1 MSAAPTKS
9 FSTTLIH
16 TGSDPDPH
24 TGAVIPPLSLASTFA
39 QKSPG
44 VFYPGAF
51 EYSRSA
57 NPTRNGFERAVAA
70 AEGAE
75 YGLAFGSGSAA
86 LATIVD
92 MFTPTDHIVTG
103 DDVYG
108 GTNRFFRR
116 VAMAQGY
123 SVDFVDTTNVA
134 AVVGALKA
142 NTKLLW
148 LETPTN
154 PTLKVSD
161 IAALAQAAHTHN
173 PELVVVVDNT
183 FLSPFFQ
190 RPLALGADIVVHSV
204 SKYINGHSDVVMG
217 VLATKS
223 QPLFARLKFLQNAIG
238 SIPAPFDCY
247 MAHRGLK
254 TLAIRMERHDANARR
269 IAAFLEAH
277 PKVQRVA
284 YPGLKSHP
292 QHELATRQQSGYGG
306 MITFWL
312 KGELPQA
319 RQFLEALKGPFT
331 LAESLGGI
339 ESLIEHPAIMTHAS
353 VPAEQRAQLGISDSL
368 VRVSVGIE
376 DVEDIENDLKQAL
389 EAVKL

>member
-1 MSAAPTKS
+1 MSAPPTKS

-16 TGSDPDPH
+16 AGSDPDPH

-44 VFYPGAF
+44 VFYPGEY

-57 NPTRNGFERAVAA
+57 NPTRKGFEKAVAA
-70 AEGAE
+70 AEGAS

-92 MFTPTDHIVTG
+92 LFTPKDHIVTG

-123 SVDFVDTTNVA
+123 DVTFVDTTTVA
-134 AVVGALKA
+134 AVVAALKPT
-142 NTKLLW
+142 TKLLW

-161 IAALAQAAHTHN
+161 IAALAAAAHKHN
-173 PELVVVVDNT
+173 PELIVCVDNT
-183 FLSPFFQ
+183 FLSPYFQ
-190 RPLALGADIVVHSV
+190 RPLDLGADIVVHSV

-223 QPLFARLKFLQNAIG
+223 EAIYTRLKFLQNAIG

-254 TLAIRMERHDANARR
+254 TLAIRM
-269 IAAFLEAH
+269 
-277 PKVQRVA
+277 QRQDR
-284 YPGLKSHP
+284 KS
-292 QHELATRQQSGYGG
+292 
-306 MITFWL
+306 
-312 KGELPQA
+312 
-319 RQFLEALKGPFT
+319 
-331 LAESLGGI
+331 
-339 ESLIEHPAIMTHAS
+339 
-353 VPAEQRAQLGISDSL
+353 V
-368 VRVSVGIE
+368 V
-376 DVEDIENDLKQAL
+376 
-389 EAVKL
+389 

>member
-1 MSAAPTKS
+1 MD
-9 FSTTLIH
+9 L
-16 TGSDPDPH
+16 
-24 TGAVIPPLSLASTFA
+24 
-39 QKSPG
+39 
-44 VFYPGAF
+44 
-51 EYSRSA
+51 
-57 NPTRNGFERAVAA
+57 
-70 AEGAE
+70 
-75 YGLAFGSGSAA
+75 
-86 LATIVD
+86 
-92 MFTPTDHIVTG
+92 FTPADHIVTG

-116 VAMAQGY
+116 VAMAQGF
-123 SVDFVDTTNVA
+123 SVDFVDATNVG
-134 AVVGALKA
+134 AVVAALKK

-161 IAALAQAAHTHN
+161 IAALAAAAHKHN
-173 PELVVVVDNT
+173 PELIVVVDNT
-183 FLSPFFQ
+183 FLSPYFQ
-190 RPLALGADIVVHSV
+190 RPLDLGADIVVHSV

-223 QPLFARLKFLQNAIG
+223 EPLYTRLKFLQNAVG

-312 KGELPQA
+312 KGDLAHA

-376 DVEDIENDLKQAL
+376 DVEDIEHDLKQAL